1 MWLSDLGII
10 LKEFSCGS
18 YPSLIFTHTYPV
30 NSFYLCAWARAL
42 HSSHNFSESTC
53 VSDHYSTLK
62 ICAYQTHFKCIYTKQ
77 YVVTLEV
84 FSIYRKAEAQTS
96 CSHFLPLESPL
107 IIYCIQVSITIQM
120 YFILHWHRINSD
132 VNCDNTHM
140 YDKTQDYPLKRH
152 LDSHFLLGSTAL
164 VVQE

>member
-1 MWLSDLGII
+1 MLNVFFSPSYLSRWFIYVDNQCGKFQTCNMWLSDLGII

-84 FSIYRKAEAQTS
+84 FSIYRKAEA
-96 CSHFLPLESPL
+96 
-107 IIYCIQVSITIQM
+107 
-120 YFILHWHRINSD
+120 
-132 VNCDNTHM
+132 
-140 YDKTQDYPLKRH
+140 
-152 LDSHFLLGSTAL
+152 
-164 VVQE
+164 